1 MAYDEAGKDERQVV
15 DIGLNVKNFTKKVH
29 IANYVRFIAPDQ
41 ASNTIFSD
49 LSSNPHGK
57 SGKHVRKHWEYSEE
71 CFNII
76 KEYNERFPEVMTAIQ
91 ASFKRNKAMNSIFDL
106 YPNKK
111 DKVENI
117 KKLREILNWI
127 ENLPIAKL
135 SYVEM
140 GFDALDQ

>member
-1 MAYDEAGKDERQVV
+1 MDLPQGVINRITGSFLLAYDEAGKDERQVV

-49 LSSNPHGK
+49 LTSNPHGK

-76 KEYNERFPEVMTAIQ
+76 KEYNERFPEVM
-91 ASFKRNKAMNSIFDL
+91 KA
-106 YPNKK
+106 
-111 DKVENI
+111 V
-117 KKLREILNWI
+117 
-127 ENLPIAKL
+127 
-135 SYVEM
+135 
-140 GFDALDQ
+140 